1 MDSVFKDLI
10 SAEINRQRGGLD
22 LIPSENY
29 VSQDVLAALGTVYTN
44 KYSEGYP
51 GRRYYGGQINTD
63 QVESLAIELAKELF
77 GADHANVQT
86 HSGTQANQAAY
97 NAWLEPGDTV
107 LAMDLSHGGHLSH
120 GHPITAVAK
129 QYKFVSYGMANIET
143 GEIDYDQLADLAKKH
158 QPKIVLAGFSAYPR
172 ELDYDAFAQVADSCG
187 AVFMA
192 DMAHIAGLIAAGVL
206 ANPLEAGAQIMTS
219 TTHKTLRG
227 PRGGLILSRG
237 VVSSPTKAPDK
248 TIANLPTLID
258 RSVFPALQGGPI
270 MNIVLAKA
278 VAFSEAKRPEF
289 KTYAKSILNN
299 AQALA
304 EALKER
310 GFKLVTGGTDN
321 HLILLDV
328 FASRQIDG
336 AEAESRLEAIGLT
349 CNKNVIPADSRPA
362 YSPSG
367 LRLGT
372 PGMTTRGLRV
382 EHMDQL
388 ADWFDQALSG
398 QLTETKT
405 ESLRQQVCQLASQF
419 PPPATAN

>member
-1 MDSVFKDLI
+1 MDKVFADLI
-10 SAEINRQRGGLD
+10 DAEIERQTDGLD

-29 VSQDVLAALGTVYTN
+29 VSADVLAALGTVYTN

-63 QVESLAIELAKELF
+63 QVEALAINLAKELF

-129 QYKFVSYGMANIET
+129 QYKFVSYGMADIET
-143 GEIDYDQLADLAKKH
+143 GTIDYDQVSQLAKKH
-158 QPKIVLAGFSAYPR
+158 RPKIILAGFSAYPR
-172 ELDYDAFAQVADSCG
+172 ELDYQAFAEVAQSCG

-206 ANPLEAGAQIMTS
+206 KNPLEAGAQIMTS

-258 RSVFPALQGGPI
+258 RSVFPSLQGGPI
-270 MNIVLAKA
+270 MNIILAKA

-289 KTYAKSILNN
+289 KTYAQAILDN
-299 AQALA
+299 AQKLA
-304 EALKER
+304 AGLKQR

-328 FASRQIDG
+328 FASKQIDG
-336 AEAESRLEAIGLT
+336 AEAEKRLEDIGLT
-349 CNKNVIPADSRPA
+349 TNKNVIPADSRPA

-372 PGMTTRGLRV
+372 PGITTRGLGV
-382 EHMDQL
+382 EQMDQL
-388 ADWFDQALSG
+388 ADWFDQALTG
-398 QLTETKT
+398 PLTESKT
-405 ESLRQQVCQLASQF
+405 QSLRQEVRELASQF
-419 PPPATAN
+419 PPPSGP